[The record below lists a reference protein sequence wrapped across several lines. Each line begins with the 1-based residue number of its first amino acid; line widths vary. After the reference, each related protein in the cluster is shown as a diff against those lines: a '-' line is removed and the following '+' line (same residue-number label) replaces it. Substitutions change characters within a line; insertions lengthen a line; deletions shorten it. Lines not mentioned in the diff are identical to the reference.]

1 MLVSR
6 CLLGTRFDS
15 LPDHHHHQHHHDSQ
29 TTPWLPAFWCCLKD
43 VLLGMPSVSPHLT
56 HWTETSGWMTIR
68 GVVIPRNASVE
79 TIYSKRKLLLPIDC
93 LDSWASAASTGE
105 VGYLNG
111 RPSRRHIIMG
121 EHSFIELA
129 GWLIGLFVGSPQ
141 LRCASLD
148 DVMMWLSLG
157 GWWYQLSIDCT
168 GRTLWNEWLL
178 ILIDSR

>member
-1 MLVSR
+1 MTAKQPRGCLPSGAALKMYFWG
-6 CLLGTRFDS
+6 CLLFPLTS
-15 LPDHHHHQHHHDSQ
+15 L
-29 TTPWLPAFWCCLKD
+29 
-43 VLLGMPSVSPHLT
+43 
-56 HWTETSGWMTIR
+56 TELNSGWMTIR

-148 DVMMWLSLG
+148 DVMMWLSLR